1 MNHIDT
7 FLRYWSSAE
16 DSGDPRAERKLLFKT
31 LVNELTITTEEFK
44 AKGIGRKMASGK
56 GGDILNSTD
65 DAFIFK
71 KYKTKVDKSVTKQ
84 MGGKNPFLTQWN
96 VSDTIT
102 CLAEGYKPYLGE
114 IVLNPEKKLKVLPK
128 KTSGSNPFAKL
139 GMVIQSVRTLKKNCK
154 STKMSKINKARK
166 QISAYRH
173 DREKDVKFSYD
184 FDIYCLLHDTLKITK
199 QFDADIMRNKSIK
212 ACMERLSG
220 ANQMALRRKVLETD
234 TFPQYLDRD
243 EMRNDFVD
251 VKRPSSRLYGGSRG
265 DGFPIQL
272 SRDLNEVLIQR
283 ILARYATSHGLLRQN
298 DIISFKD
305 VFIYKKRLYIKQKKV
320 GIDFDGD
327 YLTNANQLLRKIC
340 LDPNANS
347 RNENLFKFAIELGKF
362 VEKLHALRSE
372 IHFRH
377 FDCKLANVFIYD
389 MGLQNGYPDYKFI
402 VSDLDL
408 SSVFVPGVYLRD
420 HFVQGLVT
428 QSTTAET
435 LTLASDSSA
444 NNSNANSSRPRPRS
458 SATRSMSTTG
468 GGLKKTKK
476 INHASKN

>member
-1 MNHIDT
+1 MNPIDT

-16 DSGDPRAERKLLFKT
+16 DAGDPRAERKLLFKT

-56 GGDILNSTD
+56 GGDILTCSTD
-65 DAFIFK
+65 DTAIFK

-114 IVLNPEKKLKVLPK
+114 IVLNDEKKLKVLPK

-139 GMVIQSVRTLKKNCK
+139 GMVIQSVKTLKKNCK

-166 QISAYRH
+166 QMSAFRH
-173 DREKDVKFSYD
+173 DREKDVKLSYD
-184 FDIYCLLHDTLKITK
+184 FDLYCLLHDTLKITK
-199 QFDADIMRNKSIK
+199 QFDADIMRNENIKS
-212 ACMERLSG
+212 CMEKLSG

-243 EMRNDFVD
+243 EMRNGFVE
-251 VKRPSSRLYGGSRG
+251 VSRPSSRLYGGSRG

-283 ILARYATSHGLLRQN
+283 ILARYATNHNSLRQN

-340 LDPNANS
+340 LDPNAAS
-347 RNENLFKFAIELGKF
+347 RNENLFKFTIELRKF
-362 VEKLHALRSE
+362 VEKLHSLRSE

-389 MGLQNGYPDYKFI
+389 MGLHNGYPDYKFI

-428 QSTTAET
+428 QSTTA
-435 LTLASDSSA
+435 LTLSTNASA
-444 NNSNANSSRPRPRS
+444 NNSNSSGSRPRS
-458 SATRSMSTTG
+458 SATRSMSSTG
-468 GGLKKTKK
+468 GGLKKTRKK
-476 INHASKN
+476 IKK

>member
-16 DSGDPRAERKLLFKT
+16 DAGDPKAERKLLFKT

-56 GGDILNSTD
+56 GGDILECSID
-65 DAFIFK
+65 DTFIFK

-114 IVLNPEKKLKVLPK
+114 IVINDEKKLKVLPK

-166 QISAYRH
+166 QMSAFRH

-212 ACMERLSG
+212 SCMEKLSG
-220 ANQMALRRKVLETD
+220 PNQMALRRKVLETD
-234 TFPQYLDRD
+234 TFPQYLGRD
-243 EMRNDFVD
+243 EMRNGFVE
-251 VKRPSSRLYGGSRG
+251 VSRPSSRLYGGSRG

-283 ILARYATSHGLLRQN
+283 ILARYATNHDSLRQN

-340 LDPNANS
+340 LDPNAAS

-389 MGLQNGYPDYKFI
+389 MGLHNGYPDYKFI

-428 QSTTAET
+428 QSTTVET
-435 LTLASDSSA
+435 LSTSDSASA
-444 NNSNANSSRPRPRS
+444 NNSNANSSRSRS
-458 SATRSMSTTG
+458 SETRSLSSTG

-476 INHASKN
+476 IKK

>member
-1 MNHIDT
+1 
-7 FLRYWSSAE
+7 
-16 DSGDPRAERKLLFKT
+16 
-31 LVNELTITTEEFK
+31 
-44 AKGIGRKMASGK
+44 
-56 GGDILNSTD
+56 
-65 DAFIFK
+65 
-71 KYKTKVDKSVTKQ
+71 
-84 MGGKNPFLTQWN
+84 
-96 VSDTIT
+96 
-102 CLAEGYKPYLGE
+102 
-114 IVLNPEKKLKVLPK
+114 
-128 KTSGSNPFAKL
+128 
-139 GMVIQSVRTLKKNCK
+139 MVIQSVKTLKKNCK

-166 QISAYRH
+166 QISSFRH

-199 QFDADIMRNKSIK
+199 QFDTDIMSNKSIK
-212 ACMERLSG
+212 GCMERLSG
-220 ANQMALRRKVLETD
+220 ANQMALRRKVLETE
-234 TFPQYLDRD
+234 TFPQYLGRD
-243 EMRNDFVD
+243 EILNGFVD
-251 VKRPSSRLYGGSRG
+251 VKRPISRLYGGADD

-283 ILARYATSHGLLRQN
+283 ILARYASSHGLLRQN

-320 GIDFDGD
+320 GIEFDGD

-340 LDPNANS
+340 LDQNPNPAN
-347 RNENLFKFAIELGKF
+347 RNENLFKFAQELSKF

-389 MGLQNGYPDYKFI
+389 MGLKNGYPDYKFI

-420 HFVQGLVT
+420 QFVQGLAT
-428 QSTTAET
+428 QSTTA
-435 LTLASDSSA
+435 LTLDTDASA
-444 NNSNANSSRPRPRS
+444 NNSNSNSSRSRSRS
-458 SATRSMSTTG
+458 SATRSMSSTG

-476 INHASKN
+476 K

>member
-16 DSGDPRAERKLLFKT
+16 DAGDPKAERKLLFKT

-56 GGDILNSTD
+56 GGDILECSID
-65 DAFIFK
+65 DTFIFK

-102 CLAEGYKPYLGE
+102 CLAEGYVPYLGE
-114 IVLNPEKKLKVLPK
+114 IVLNDEKKLKVLPK

-166 QISAYRH
+166 QMSAFRH
-173 DREKDVKFSYD
+173 DREKDVKLSYD

-212 ACMERLSG
+212 SCMEKLSG
-220 ANQMALRRKVLETD
+220 PNKMALRRKVLETD

-243 EMRNDFVD
+243 EMRNGFVE
-251 VKRPSSRLYGGSRG
+251 VSRPSSRLYGGSRG

-283 ILARYATSHGLLRQN
+283 ILARYATNHDSLRQN

-327 YLTNANQLLRKIC
+327 YLTNANHLLRKIC
-340 LDPNANS
+340 LDPNAAS

-389 MGLQNGYPDYKFI
+389 MGLHNGYPDYKFI

-428 QSTTAET
+428 QSTTVET
-435 LTLASDSSA
+435 LSTSDSASA
-444 NNSNANSSRPRPRS
+444 NNSNANSSRSRS
-458 SATRSMSTTG
+458 SETRSLSSTG

-476 INHASKN
+476 KIKK

>member
-16 DSGDPRAERKLLFKT
+16 DAGDPKAERKLLFKT

-56 GGDILNSTD
+56 GGDILECSID
-65 DAFIFK
+65 DTFIFK

-102 CLAEGYKPYLGE
+102 CLAEGYVPYLGE
-114 IVLNPEKKLKVLPK
+114 IVLNDEKKLKVLPK

-166 QISAYRH
+166 QMSAFRH
-173 DREKDVKFSYD
+173 DREKDVKLSYD

-212 ACMERLSG
+212 SCMEKLSG
-220 ANQMALRRKVLETD
+220 PNQMALRRKVLETD

-243 EMRNDFVD
+243 EMRNGFVE
-251 VKRPSSRLYGGSRG
+251 VSRPSSRLYGGSRG

-283 ILARYATSHGLLRQN
+283 ILARYATNHDSLRQN

-340 LDPNANS
+340 LDPNAAS

-389 MGLQNGYPDYKFI
+389 MGLHNGYPDYKFI

-428 QSTTAET
+428 QSTTVET
-435 LTLASDSSA
+435 LSTSDSASA
-444 NNSNANSSRPRPRS
+444 NNSNANSSRSRS
-458 SATRSMSTTG
+458 SETRSLSSTG

-476 INHASKN
+476 KIKK